1 LKIYF
6 DNIDFNSCSGP
17 NSFGTKLASE
27 LEKNGHRI
35 NKDKDPDIQLSFIQ
49 AAQKLAPVV
58 QRLDGIYFNSEQDW
72 ELLNKPIRQT
82 YDLANGVVF
91 QSEFNKTLTE
101 KYFGKKEKSIVI
113 HNGTDLEY
121 ISKIPELNDPVIN
134 KFDNVW
140 SCASSWRPHKRLS
153 ENVRY
158 FLEHSGDNDCLI
170 IAGNNPDYQ
179 IKHNRVFYVGNLN
192 YPQLISLYKKSKYFI
207 HLALMDHC
215 PNVVVDARSSGCKI
229 VCSSSGGT
237 KEIAGDH
244 SVIIQDMSW
253 DYLPFKLYD
262 PPRMDFSKIE
272 TQVQNSI
279 INIEKVS
286 DMYLDFFRKI
296 LS

>member
-6 DNIDFNSCSGP
+6 DNIDFNSRSGP

-49 AAQKLAPVV
+49 ATQKLAPVI

-72 ELLNKPIRQT
+72 ELLNKPIKQT
-82 YDLANGVVF
+82 YDIASGTVF

>member
-1 LKIYF
+1 MKIYF

-253 DYLPFKLYD
+253 DYLPFKLYE

-272 TQVQNSI
+272 TQVQNSV

-286 DMYLDFFRKI
+286 SMYLSFFRKI

>member
-1 LKIYF
+1 MKIYF
-6 DNIDFNSCSGP
+6 DNIDFNSRSGP

-113 HNGTDLEY
+113 HNGTNLEY

-158 FLEHSGDNDCLI
+158 FLEHSGDNDCLV

-179 IKHNRVFYVGNLN
+179 IKHNRIFYVGNLN

-215 PNVVVDARSSGCKI
+215 PNVVVDARTSGCKI

-253 DYLPFKLYD
+253 DYLPFKLYE
-262 PPRMDFSKIE
+262 PPRMDFSKINKQE
-272 TQVQNSI
+272 ENSI
-279 INIEKVS
+279 IDISKVTKK
-286 DMYLDFFRKI
+286 YLSFFNEI
-296 LS
+296 LK

>member
-1 LKIYF
+1 MKIYF

-215 PNVVVDARSSGCKI
+215 PNVVVDARAAGCKI
-229 VCSSSGGT
+229 ICSSSGGT

-253 DYLPFKLYD
+253 DYLPFKLYE

-272 TQVQNSI
+272 TQVQNSV

-286 DMYLDFFRKI
+286 SMYLSFFRKI

>member
-1 LKIYF
+1 MKIYF
-6 DNIDFNSCSGP
+6 DNIDFNSRSGP

-49 AAQKLAPVV
+49 ATQKLAPVI

-72 ELLNKPIRQT
+72 ELLNKPIKQT
-82 YDLANGVVF
+82 YDIASGTVF

>member
-1 LKIYF
+1 MKIYF
-6 DNIDFNSCSGP
+6 DNIDFNSRSGP

-113 HNGTDLEY
+113 HNGTNLEY

-158 FLEHSGDNDCLI
+158 FLEHSGDNDCLV

-179 IKHNRVFYVGNLN
+179 IKHNRIFYVGNLN

-272 TQVQNSI
+272 TQVQNSV

-286 DMYLDFFRKI
+286 SMYLSFFRKI

>member
-6 DNIDFNSCSGP
+6 DNIDFNSRSGP

-113 HNGTDLEY
+113 HNGTNLEY

-158 FLEHSGDNDCLI
+158 FLEHSGDNDCLV

-179 IKHNRVFYVGNLN
+179 IKHNRIFYVGNLN

-215 PNVVVDARSSGCKI
+215 PNVVVDARTSGCKI

-286 DMYLDFFRKI
+286 NMYLDFFRKI

>member
-6 DNIDFNSCSGP
+6 DNIDFNSRSGP

-113 HNGTDLEY
+113 HNGTNLEY

-158 FLEHSGDNDCLI
+158 FLEHSGDNDCLV

-179 IKHNRVFYVGNLN
+179 IKHNRIFYVGNLN

-215 PNVVVDARSSGCKI
+215 PNVVVDARTSGCKI

-253 DYLPFKLYD
+253 DYLPFKLYE
-262 PPRMDFSKIE
+262 PPRMDFSKINKQE
-272 TQVQNSI
+272 ENSI
-279 INIEKVS
+279 IDISKVTKK
-286 DMYLDFFRKI
+286 YLSFFNEI
-296 LS
+296 LK

>member
-6 DNIDFNSCSGP
+6 DNIDFNSHSGP
-17 NSFGTKLASE
+17 NSFGTKLAAE

-49 AAQKLAPVV
+49 AAQKLAPVI

-72 ELLNKPIRQT
+72 ELLNKPIKQT
-82 YDLANGVVF
+82 YDLASGTIF

-113 HNGTDLEY
+113 HNGTNLEY
-121 ISKIPELNDPVIN
+121 ISKIPELNDPIIN
-134 KFDNVW
+134 KFDSVW
-140 SCASSWRPHKRLS
+140 SCASSWRPHKRLP

-179 IKHNRVFYVGNLN
+179 TNHNRIFYVGNLN

-215 PNVVVDARSSGCKI
+215 PNVVVDARASGCKI
-229 VCSSSGGT
+229 ICSSSGGT

-253 DYLPFKLYD
+253 DYLPFKLYV